1 MSQKTT
7 LVCFRDGSDEIIGL
21 NILYFYLKG
30 NTFLKDIEEQ
40 TKTKD
45 FRDIF
50 KIFDICYVNYSTYDK
65 YNVDRYIGSM
75 GLSVQ
80 KKYRGIALGTRMLEA
95 RWVQSVDDYSLWN
108 VKLNLFICIVQ
119 ETFGCTFWF

>member
-1 MSQKTT
+1 MQQKTT
-7 LVCFRDGSDEIIGL
+7 LVCFREGSDEIVGL

-50 KIFDICYVNYSTYDK
+50 KIFDICYETYSTYDK

-95 RWVQSVDDYSLWN
+95 R
-108 VKLNLFICIVQ
+108 
-119 ETFGCTFWF
+119 